1 MCPKPNLWGLRREC
15 CLVTFTGEDED
26 VMDFRVV
33 PFSSLREG
41 DLFTLEASG
50 VEEAAGIDPLS
61 GLVAVERI
69 YRAVSDPYHVDDV
82 WQIDSE
88 RI

>member
-1 MCPKPNLWGLRREC
+1 MCPKPNLWRLRREC

-50 VEEAAGIDPLS
+50 DTAAGEVDPLA

-69 YRAVSDPYHVDDV
+69 YRAHSDPYHVDDV
-82 WQIDSE
+82 WQIDCE